1 LIPDT
6 PDILE
11 INYVKISIIGAGNVG
26 SLSAMR
32 LAQEGLGEIVLV
44 DVVKN
49 LAQGKAFDLED
60 SRAIL
65 KLNYNIKGS
74 DEICLIADSDIVVIT
89 AGLARRPGMTRED
102 LLNKNS
108 QILKETAS
116 AVKKLSP
123 QALLIIVTNPL
134 DLMTRLALEVTG
146 FDKERVLG
154 MGLTLDAARFA
165 NLIAKE
171 LKVPVTDVEAMVIG
185 SHGEGMLPLVRF
197 TNIKGVSL
205 EEFLPKDKL
214 NELTQKTIGR
224 GAEVVSLLGSG
235 SAYFAPSAAVAEL
248 VKAIAKD
255 EKRTLGVSAYVN
267 GEYGIKGL
275 CIGLPCR
282 LGNKG
287 IEKIVELDLNTQE
300 KEALQDSATL
310 LREQYK
316 ALRL

>member
-1 LIPDT
+1 M
-6 PDILE
+6 
-11 INYVKISIIGAGNVG
+11 G